1 MVSCAKDL
9 LYIVYMKRLLQYLIW
24 GFVCYFLFVNKTLHS
39 NLATLTIER
48 TFLLK
53 Y

>member
-1 MVSCAKDL
+1 MINCAKDV
-9 LYIVYMKRLLQYLIW
+9 LYIVYMKRLLQYLSGTMYAI
-24 GFVCYFLFVNKTLHS
+24 FYVNKTLHS
-39 NLATLTIER
+39 NLVTLTIER